1 MEEFEKN
8 IDSINEGENKKIL
21 ILFYIILFIL
31 LILSFVIKKPKKRNI
46 EMKIERFIKYK
57 GNKNINL
64 KEFEK
69 ELPSIK
75 LYVKSLRENL
85 IQQVINYTEIF
96 KPKVSFIASV
106 YNKEKY
112 LPSFIS
118 SIQNQLLKEF
128 EIILVDDCSLDKS
141 IEVISE
147 FKNRD
152 KRIKLMKNKKNM
164 GSLYTRYNGA
174 IHAKG
179 EYIIFV
185 DSDDIILKRGL
196 FKAYN
201 HITRKNLDIV
211 QFHAV
216 FEKNDMNY
224 IRRKNY
230 KYLDVIYQPVLSYIF
245 YYKKNGGDEQNTAL
259 WDKLVKREVVYR
271 ALNFIG
277 EKYIQE
283 KIIIENDVLLLF
295 SIFKHSNSFQYIDEV
310 GYYYF
315 RTNNDSIT
323 NTRYNEEK
331 ANKIIHSIFI
341 NIKFLY
347 ENTDNTFIDKY
358 FCIYKLKQGYHRYK
372 ILYKYLNNIELDL
385 IKIVLNMLLTSKYIY
400 PINKIIIYK
409 IKLELKRIKF

>member
-152 KRIKLMKNKKNM
+152 KRIK
-164 GSLYTRYNGA
+164 
-174 IHAKG
+174 
-179 EYIIFV
+179 F
-185 DSDDIILKRGL
+185 
-196 FKAYN
+196 
-201 HITRKNLDIV
+201 
-211 QFHAV
+211 
-216 FEKNDMNY
+216 
-224 IRRKNY
+224 
-230 KYLDVIYQPVLSYIF
+230 P
-245 YYKKNGGDEQNTAL
+245 
-259 WDKLVKREVVYR
+259 
-271 ALNFIG
+271 
-277 EKYIQE
+277 
-283 KIIIENDVLLLF
+283 
-295 SIFKHSNSFQYIDEV
+295 
-310 GYYYF
+310 
-315 RTNNDSIT
+315 
-323 NTRYNEEK
+323 
-331 ANKIIHSIFI
+331 
-341 NIKFLY
+341 
-347 ENTDNTFIDKY
+347 
-358 FCIYKLKQGYHRYK
+358 
-372 ILYKYLNNIELDL
+372 DL
-385 IKIVLNMLLTSKYIY
+385 
-400 PINKIIIYK
+400 
-409 IKLELKRIKF
+409 